1 MNQLLKDLQHKVNQK
16 TKPLG
21 ALGRLENLAI
31 QIGMLQN
38 TLNPSLNFPHILIFA
53 ADHGLAKSGV
63 SPYPQE
69 VTAQMVLN
77 FVRGGAAINVFAKQN
92 NIALTIVDAGV
103 NFDFDNSLPI
113 LHEKIAKGTKNSLE
127 EPAMSLEQCEK
138 AFEKGKELIKQLHEK
153 KCNVVGFGEMGIGNS
168 SAAALLL
175 SHYGK
180 LPIEACVGRGT
191 GLDDE
196 GLKKKSEILYQVQQK
211 HKQTLAKTDNPLEI
225 VATLGGFEMVMMAGA
240 MWQASELNMLVMID
254 GFIATSALLVAKSIK
269 NNITESCVFCHQ
281 SEEQGHQKMLDL
293 LQAKP
298 LLNVGMRL
306 GEGTGV
312 AVAYPLIVSAVN
324 FLNEMASFE
333 QAGVSEKND

>member
-1 MNQLLKDLQHKVNQK
+1 MSQFLKDLQHKINQK

-21 ALGRLENLAI
+21 ALGRLEKLAI
-31 QIGMLQN
+31 QIATLQN
-38 TLNPSLNFPHILIFA
+38 TLTPALNLPHILIFA
-53 ADHGLAKSGV
+53 ADHGLANSGV

-77 FVRGGAAINVFAKQN
+77 FVRGGAAINVFANQN
-92 NIALTIVDAGV
+92 NIILQIIDAGV
-103 NFDFDNSLPI
+103 NFDFDKKLPI
-113 LHEKIAKGTKNSLE
+113 IHEKIAKGTKNTLE
-127 EPAMSLEQCEK
+127 EPAMSFEQCQK
-138 AFEKGKELIKQLHEK
+138 AFEKGKQLVKQLHK
-153 KCNVVGFGEMGIGNS
+153 QKCNVVGFGEMGIGNS

-191 GLDDE
+191 GLDDD

-211 HKQTLAKTDNPLEI
+211 HKEKLANIQNPLDV
-225 VATLGGFEMVMMAGA
+225 VATLGGFEIVMMAGA
-240 MWQASELNMLVMID
+240 MVEAAHLKMLILID
-254 GFIATSALLVAKSIK
+254 GFIATSALLVAKSIE
-269 NNITESCVFCHQ
+269 NNIVENCIFCHQ

-293 LQAKP
+293 LEAKP
-298 LLNVGMRL
+298 LLNMGMRL

-312 AVAYPLIVSAVN
+312 AVAYPLIVSAVR

-333 QAGVSEKND
+333 EAGVSEKQN